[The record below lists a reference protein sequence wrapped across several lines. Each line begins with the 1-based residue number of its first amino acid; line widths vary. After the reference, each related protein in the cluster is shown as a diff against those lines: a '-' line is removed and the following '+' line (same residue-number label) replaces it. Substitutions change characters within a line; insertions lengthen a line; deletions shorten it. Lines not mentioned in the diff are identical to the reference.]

1 MNLAN
6 KLTLLRIAMVPV
18 FVASFFLPVAGWN
31 YIAAAIFVLA
41 YITDILDG
49 HYARKYGKVT
59 DFGKLLDPIADKL
72 LTTSALVML
81 VWWGRLSPIIAIII
95 IGRELMISGFRL
107 IALDKGKVIAA
118 SVLGKIKTVSQC
130 VAIVLVLMENPIF
143 SIIGLP
149 MDQIFV
155 YLSTAITIWSGVD
168 YIYKNRKLIKA
179 F

>member
-6 KLTLLRIAMVPV
+6 KLTLLRIALVPV
-18 FVASFFLPVAGWN
+18 FMASFFLPMAGWN

-49 HYARKYGKVT
+49 QYARKYGKVT

-81 VWWGRLSPIIAIII
+81 VWWGRLSPILAIII

-107 IALDKGKVIAA
+107 LALEKGTLISA
-118 SVLGKIKTVSQC
+118 SAIGKLKTVTQC
-130 VAIVLVLMENPIF
+130 VAIAMILLENPIF
-143 SIIGLP
+143 SVIGFP
-149 MDQIFV
+149 MDQVMI
-155 YLSTAITIWSGVD
+155 YLSTAITVWSGID
-168 YIYKNRKLIKA
+168 YVYKNRKLIKA
-179 F
+179 Y